1 MILIPLIIYS
11 IFICLT
17 NGFDSSQKYKR
28 ETALLLPGINVA
40 SLEYKPK
47 LLTGDSEIFANLF
60 GVTEHLNGSVG
71 YVQHKINDTNY
82 QGITIELNSTYD
94 INHLRIRLWDV
105 DTRDYSYYVE
115 VSANLKIW
123 TKVIDHSQLPCRS
136 WQYLY
141 FPSQIIKYIRVVGT
155 KNTVNWNFHVV
166 SLKAFYWENS
176 FN

>member
-1 MILIPLIIYS
+1 MILISLIVYS

-17 NGFDSSQKYKR
+17 NGFDSSQKNKR

-47 LLTGDSEIFANLF
+47 LITGFATSSSNFF
-60 GVTEHLNGSVG
+60 GVPQHLDGSDGFVL
-71 YVQHKINDTNY
+71 HNIPDTSH
-82 QGITIELNSTYD
+82 QGITIELDGIYD
-94 INHLRIRLWDV
+94 INHLRIRLWDL
-105 DTRDYSYYVE
+105 DLRDYSYYVE
-115 VSANLKIW
+115 VSVDQKIW

-141 FPSQIIKYIRVVGT
+141 FPSRIVRYIRVVGT
-155 KNTVNWNFHVV
+155 KNTWKGDFHVV